1 MSLKQKIERKRFDIL
16 MSLAAKVDVVSEFPE
31 ELWAEIDKHVF
42 EGEPLGRLLR
52 RNNDVTTRY
61 ERSYALSL
69 AFDKCNLVRG
79 TLPRYGKVLDDDH
92 DLDFI
97 NGWVEDDQYVYDPTF
112 MKRFDKNFYY
122 YLFDAKVLRQI
133 TSEEL
138 DNDKKYH
145 KLKREKSFDIKE
157 ALGIKDPSPKKE
169 KNETIIPNDVS
180 KDIDDDK
187 DEI

>member
-79 TLPRYGKVLDDDH
+79 TLPRYGKILDDDH

-138 DNDKKYH
+138 AEYYPAASHMDNYNAAMAAQRQDQIRQEMQTGVRKTT
-145 KLKREKSFDIKE
+145 F
-157 ALGIKDPSPKKE
+157 
-169 KNETIIPNDVS
+169 
-180 KDIDDDK
+180 
-187 DEI
+187 